1 MKSLAILLAD
11 DEREIRQ
18 LIELW
23 MTASGHRV
31 VATASGREACEALAT
46 QTFDLVITDL
56 LMPDGDGVDLI
67 AEVRRV
73 HPSTRILAISGG
85 GRYTEG
91 SDVLNLAQGL
101 GAHAV
106 VLKPFTAAQLKA
118 GIERA
123 LA

>member
-1 MKSLAILLAD
+1 MKPLAILLAD
-11 DEREIRQ
+11 DESEIRH
-18 LIELW
+18 LVELW
-23 MTASGHRV
+23 LMAAGHRV
-31 VATASGREACEALAT
+31 VPSASGREACAKLADGR
-46 QTFDLVITDL
+46 FDLVITDL

-67 AEVRRV
+67 AEVRKLR
-73 HPSTRILAISGG
+73 PTTRILAISGG

-106 VLKPFTAAQLKA
+106 VLKPFTAAQLKT

-123 LA
+123 MA

>member
-1 MKSLAILLAD
+1 MTAAGH
-11 DEREIRQ
+11 RVVP
-18 LIELW
+18 
-23 MTASGHRV
+23 TASGH
-31 VATASGREACEALAT
+31 EACGKLAHGM
-46 QTFDLVITDL
+46 FDLVITDL

-67 AEVRRV
+67 AEVRKLC
-73 HPSTRILAISGG
+73 PTTRILAISGG

-106 VLKPFTAAQLKA
+106 VLKPFSAAQLKA

-123 LA
+123 MA

>member
-1 MKSLAILLAD
+1 MKPLAILLAD
-11 DEREIRQ
+11 DESEIRQ

-23 MTASGHRV
+23 MSAAGHSV
-31 VATASGREACEALAT
+31 VATASGREACEALRGRA
-46 QTFDLVITDL
+46 FDLVITDL

-67 AEVRRV
+67 AEVRRA
-73 HPSTRILAISGG
+73 HPVMRILAISGG

-123 LA
+123 FA